1 MVEELQQLKKTIEKV
16 VSLDSEAWQSLENI
30 FNLKSYEKNQYFA
43 KDDSFPEKIGFIVT
57 GFYRAFYR
65 TFDGIE
71 YNKTFFGPNDFILP
85 LASLITGKKNQINIQ
100 ALTPAV
106 VLTADFKSFTN
117 LYDSHHSI
125 ERFARKVIEI
135 EWCKKET
142 RELQLVLNTAE
153 ERYEIFLKEY
163 AGLENVIPQYHI
175 ASYLGITPVSLSRLR
190 SKRIKK

>member
-1 MVEELQQLKKTIEKV
+1 MVEGLQQLKKTIEKV

-30 FNLKSYEKNQYFA
+30 FNLESYEKNQYFA
-43 KDDSFPEKIGFIVT
+43 KDDSFPEKMGFIVT

-65 TFDGIE
+65 TLDGIE

-125 ERFARKVIEI
+125 ERFARKAIEI

-142 RELQLVLNTAE
+142 RELQLVLNSAE
-153 ERYEIFLKEY
+153 ERYENFLSEHP
-163 AGLENVIPQYHI
+163 GLENVIPQYHI